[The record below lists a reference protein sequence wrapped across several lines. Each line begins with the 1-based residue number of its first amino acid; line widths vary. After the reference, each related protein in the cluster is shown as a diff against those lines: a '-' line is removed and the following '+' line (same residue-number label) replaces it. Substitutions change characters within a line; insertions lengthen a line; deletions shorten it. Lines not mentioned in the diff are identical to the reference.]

1 MKLKRI
7 IFSLFLIY
15 SFSYAEISKEYNGNK
30 VEPPE
35 NILNEVPYNSE
46 GKYYQLIGKIIQR
59 IDANSILVSGTEHIS
74 KVPKEAIIYVEGIPK
89 GTSIA
94 KDTLIDIIVKGDGEY
109 RYTNADGV
117 SKVVVKAIWQN
128 NEVSND
134 SSTKQKEAYNN
145 LQTKQIDEKIEKSKD
160 DSNNAE
166 K

>member
-30 VEPPE
+30 VASPE

-59 IDANSILVSGTEHIS
+59 IDINSMLVLGTEHIS

-89 GTSIA
+89 GTSVAEDSFI
-94 KDTLIDIIVKGDGEY
+94 KLIVKGDGEY
-109 RYTNADGV
+109 KYITGIGTQ
-117 SKVVVKAIWQN
+117 KVVIKAIWQ
-128 NEVSND
+128 
-134 SSTKQKEAYNN
+134 KQ
-145 LQTKQIDEKIEKSKD
+145 DKIREQALD
-160 DSNNAE
+160 LIVW
-166 K
+166 